1 MNIMKLIY
9 LLLITL
15 LLTSCGSS
23 FHVKR
28 AKWHMMKAE
37 SMGVDISRDTVV
49 KEVKLKIDGINV
61 RFIPKPIFPNGDTI
75 YFEKERVVTKV
86 LLRHD
91 SIFVETNCPDTVY
104 HFKERT
110 ITKTVTAINS
120 SWLKWWYLLI
130 ALAVGLI
137 VGVLKR

>member
-1 MNIMKLIY
+1 MKLSY

-15 LLTSCGSS
+15 LLTSCGAS

-28 AKWHMMKAE
+28 YEHHMRKALQKGAK
-37 SMGVDISRDTVV
+37 SSTDTTYTLT
-49 KEVKLKIDGINV
+49 KLKVEGINV

-75 YFEKERVVTKV
+75 YFEKEKVVTKV